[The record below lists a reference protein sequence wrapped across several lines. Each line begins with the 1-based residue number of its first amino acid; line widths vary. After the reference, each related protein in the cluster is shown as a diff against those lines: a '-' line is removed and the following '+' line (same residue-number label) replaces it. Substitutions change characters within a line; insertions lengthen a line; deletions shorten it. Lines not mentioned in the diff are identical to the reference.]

1 MAVLMLKCV
10 KGSGFMSCIT
20 VWGKKRLSGSVPIQ
34 GAKNSVLP
42 ILSAT
47 LLTNHSCVIHNC
59 PNISDVDASMGILKH
74 VGCTVTGQNG
84 SLVVDS
90 SKVTCRSIPEELMGE
105 MRSSIVFLAAILSR
119 CGEAELSFPGGCELG
134 PRPIDLHLKALC
146 QMGAVVEEAH
156 GKLFCFLAD
165 GYFKG
170 AEIVLPIPSVGAT
183 ENIMI
188 AATLAKGTTMIR
200 NAAREP
206 EIEDLAAFLNACG
219 GKVQGSGESTIVI
232 EGVSTLRGCEHTVIP
247 DRIVAATYL
256 SAIAVSGG
264 DGQITNVNSAHI
276 YPVLPFFRQSGCDI
290 TEQGSIVRIKAPS
303 RLSSLSHIVTG
314 YYPGFPTDAQ
324 PIIMPMATVA
334 KGTSTFVEN
343 IFENRFHHVHDL
355 VKMGAKIKVEG
366 RMAVVEGV
374 SSLSGTTVKAKD
386 LRGGAG
392 LVLAGLCA
400 DGTTKIEQPRFI
412 DRGYQNIVFDLKS
425 LGAEIQRG

>member
-1 MAVLMLKCV
+1 
-10 KGSGFMSCIT
+10 MSYIS
-20 VWGKKRLSGSVPIQ
+20 VSGKKRLSGSVPIQ

-59 PNISDVDASMGILKH
+59 PAISDVDACVGILKH
-74 VGCTVTGQNG
+74 LGCSVKWQEH
-84 SLVVDS
+84 SLVVDTS
-90 SKVTCRSIPEELMGE
+90 QVMCRSIPEELMGE
-105 MRSSIVFLAAILSR
+105 MRSSIVFLGAVLSR
-119 CGEAELSFPGGCELG
+119 CHEAVLSFPGGCELG
-134 PRPIDLHLKALC
+134 PRPIDLHLKSLC
-146 QMGAVVEEAH
+146 QMGAVVEESH
-156 GKLFCFLAD
+156 GKLFCFLPK
-165 GYFKG
+165 GYFEG
-170 AEIVLPIPSVGAT
+170 TEIVLPIPSVGAT

-188 AATLAKGTTMIR
+188 AATLAKGTTVIR

-206 EIEDLAAFLNACG
+206 EIEDLANFLNACG
-219 GKVQGSGESTIVI
+219 GNIKGSGESTILV
-232 EGVSTLRGCEHTVIP
+232 EGVSALHGCEHTVIP

-264 DGQITNVNSAHI
+264 DGQITKVNSAHI

-290 TEQGSIVRIKAPS
+290 TEQGSTVRLQAPF

-314 YYPGFPTDAQ
+314 YHPGFPTDAQ
-324 PIIMPMATVA
+324 PVIMPMGAVA

-374 SSLSGTTVKAKD
+374 PTLSGATVKAKD

-400 DGTTKIEQPRFI
+400 EGVTKIEQPRFV
-412 DRGYQNIVFDLKS
+412 DRGYQNIVSDLLL
-425 LGAEIQRG
+425 LGADIQRR

>member
-1 MAVLMLKCV
+1 
-10 KGSGFMSCIT
+10 MSCII
-20 VWGKKRLSGSVPIQ
+20 VSGKKRLSGSVPIQ

-47 LLTNHSCVIHNC
+47 LLSNHQCVIHNC
-59 PNISDVDASMGILKH
+59 PNISDVDACVGILNH
-74 VGCTVTGQNG
+74 LGCGVKWQEG
-84 SLVVDS
+84 SLVVDTS
-90 SKVTCRSIPEELMGE
+90 RVTCQSIPEDLMGE
-105 MRSSIVFLAAILSR
+105 MRSSIVFLGAILSR
-119 CGEAELSFPGGCELG
+119 CSEAVLSFPGGCELG

-146 QMGAVVEEAH
+146 QMGAVVEESH
-156 GKLFCFLAD
+156 GKLFCFLP
-165 GYFKG
+165 KG
-170 AEIVLPIPSVGAT
+170 HFVGTEIVLPIPSVGAT

-188 AATLAKGTTMIR
+188 AATLAKGTTVIR

-206 EIEDLAAFLNACG
+206 EIEDLANFLNACG
-219 GKVQGSGESTIVI
+219 GNIKGAGESTIVV
-232 EGVSTLRGCEHTVIP
+232 EGVSALNGCEHTVIP

-264 DGQITNVNSAHI
+264 NGQITNVNSAHI

-290 TEQGSIVRIKAPS
+290 TEQGSTICLKAPS

-324 PIIMPMATVA
+324 PIIMPMGAVA

-374 SSLSGTTVKAKD
+374 PSLSGTTVKAKD

-392 LVLAGLCA
+392 LVLAGLTA
-400 DGTTKIEQPRFI
+400 EGTTRIEQPRFI
-412 DRGYQNIVFDLKS
+412 ARGYENIVSDLNA
-425 LGAEIQRG
+425 LGADVTRG

>member
-1 MAVLMLKCV
+1 
-10 KGSGFMSCIT
+10 MSSIF
-20 VWGKKRLSGSVPIQ
+20 VSGKKRLSGSVEIQ

-42 ILSAT
+42 ILSAAI
-47 LLTNHSCVIHNC
+47 LCNGKCVIHNC
-59 PNISDVDASMGILKH
+59 PRISDVDACIGILRH
-74 VGCTVTGQNG
+74 LGCTVAWQNH
-84 SLVVDS
+84 SLLVDTS
-90 SKVTCRSIPEELMGE
+90 TITCKTIPDDLMGE
-105 MRSSIVFLAAILSR
+105 MRSSIVFLGAILSR
-119 CGEAELSFPGGCELG
+119 CGETVLSFPGGCELG
-134 PRPIDLHLKALC
+134 PRPIDLHLNALA
-146 QMGAVVEEAH
+146 QMGAVVEESH
-156 GKLFCFLAD
+156 GKLFCFLPS
-165 GYFKG
+165 GRFQG

-188 AATLAKGTTMIR
+188 AATLAKGTTVIR

-206 EIEDLAAFLNACG
+206 EIEDFANFLNACG
-219 GKVQGSGESTIVI
+219 GNIRGSGESTIVV
-232 EGVSTLRGCEHTVIP
+232 EGVTGLVGCEHTVIP

-264 DGQITNVNSAHI
+264 CGEITKVNSSHI
-276 YPVLPFFRQSGCDI
+276 YPVLPFFRQSGCVI
-290 TEQGSIVRIKAPS
+290 TEYGSTIRLEAPK
-303 RLSSLSHIVTG
+303 RLSSLKHIVTG

-324 PIIMPMATVA
+324 PIIMPMGAVA

-374 SSLSGTTVKAKD
+374 RSLSGATVKAKD

-400 DGTTKIEQPRFI
+400 EGITKIEQPRFI
-412 DRGYQNIVFDLKS
+412 ERGYQNIVADLNA
-425 LGAEIQRG
+425 LGADVIQK